1 MLDSTSTLRPLG
13 QEHFDAYYEVVT
25 KLLSR
30 ANGTIAKAALGTEML
45 ELLNRQMGA
54 MNTLKAGYE
63 LNFDVRHEAKELHGF
78 FMYNFGILE
87 KRNIAYQEKMKEPLE
102 RFHQLLKEEH
112 YLGWLTDAGRAVV
125 MKPLMLRA
133 PLQRE
138 MACIPIRGY
147 AMRGAIITAGEAI
160 RDASASA
167 FEYAFKSLFE
177 AFIGYYLDGV
187 YLRKQLGPDFEKNL
201 AEMFEVYD
209 TIDARIAAIKAKAEQ
224 EAQEKAQAEADARRW
239 SEEEDEHTSVNVR
252 GAPADTYVPFADDD
266 DDRYRGPSFNPAN
279 GLPMD
284 SSGCWDVMGN
294 AYGTDFNHM

>member
-13 QEHFDAYYEVVT
+13 QEHFDAYYAVVT

-30 ANGTIAKAALGTEML
+30 ANGAVAKAALGTELL

-125 MKPLMLRA
+125 MKPLLLRPA
-133 PLQRE
+133 LQRE

-147 AMRGAIITAGEAI
+147 AMRGALITAGEAI
-160 RDASASA
+160 KDASSVT

-177 AFIGYYLDGV
+177 TFLGYYLDGV
-187 YLRKQLGPDFEKNL
+187 YLRKQLGPDFEEKL
-201 AEMFEVYD
+201 EEMFEVYD
-209 TIDARIAAIKAKAEQ
+209 TIDARIAAIKAKVER
-224 EAQEKAQAEADARRW
+224 ELEEKAQAEEDARRW
-239 SEEEDEHTSVNVR
+239 SEEDDNQYSSVNVR
-252 GAPADTYVPFADDD
+252 YAPEDTYVPFANDEDD
-266 DDRYRGPSFNPAN
+266 YWSPSVNPAN

-294 AYGTDFNHM
+294 AYGTDSNHF